1 MPLKYLISLRLHKE
15 KIPFFISNFII
26 LRRDKWRPILLPFIY
41 IIFLSFVAWLVQE
54 KCLKLLIAFFGY
66 YFTKMHDGKSI
77 IMFKILMNFINHI
90 DNYCQSYNKI
100 KWLAIF
106 CIHLKKTTFQY
117 WRYVKGVE
125 AKQKENVFI
134 NQTAAKYT
142 VNKFI
147 LHCTRG
153 KNIHV
158 KCPGKLRFLSK
169 IKYKIADA
177 LNEVVKQRMRVSGRQ
192 LFWKISDIRKEMN

>member
-100 KWLAIF
+100 KMIGNFLHTPEKDHFLI
-106 CIHLKKTTFQY
+106 LKVCKRCWSKTK
-117 WRYVKGVE
+117 R
-125 AKQKENVFI
+125 
-134 NQTAAKYT
+134 
-142 VNKFI
+142 
-147 LHCTRG
+147 
-153 KNIHV
+153 
-158 KCPGKLRFLSK
+158 KCV
-169 IKYKIADA
+169 Y
-177 LNEVVKQRMRVSGRQ
+177 
-192 LFWKISDIRKEMN
+192 